1 MIWIHDLGILY
12 WSETTKKANTEIKRL
27 TSVDLTLHLYMLLIV

>member
-12 WSETTKKANTEIKRL
+12 WSETAKKANTEIVLRCLSK
-27 TSVDLTLHLYMLLIV
+27 TIVRSQPY